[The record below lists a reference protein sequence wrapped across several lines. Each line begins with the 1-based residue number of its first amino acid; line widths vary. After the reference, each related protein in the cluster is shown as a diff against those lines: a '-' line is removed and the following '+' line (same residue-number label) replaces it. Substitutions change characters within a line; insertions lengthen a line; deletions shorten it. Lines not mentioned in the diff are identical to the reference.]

1 LDDAAAVASS
11 AMHAF
16 VSPAPDLDEVVDDPC
31 PRCGAKTMPT
41 PPAKTVTYRPLLL
54 VVDDELPVL
63 KVVERLAAKV
73 GFDVVTCA
81 GGADAMR
88 TLMRRPADLAMVD
101 LRMPDVN
108 GLDLLRQIRSSV
120 PGCEVILM
128 TAHAAVDSA
137 VEAIKLGAR
146 EYLTKPFDFDRLR
159 QVLVDIRLELER
171 RTQIVALESQVARQ
185 LEYCGMLGRSPLMQ
199 EVFSLIQRLAP
210 HAKVVLITGETGTGK
225 ELAARAFHHAG
236 TRRAKSFVTIN
247 CSAVVDT
254 LFESELFGHV
264 RGAFTG
270 AVESK
275 AGVFE
280 AANGGT
286 LSLDEVGELPLSVQ
300 AKLLRA
306 LEYGEVQ
313 RVGSLQPKRVDVTVV
328 AATNRDLR
336 AEVAAGRF
344 RGDLFYRLNV
354 VEVFLPPLRDR
365 REDIPYLTAAFMGA
379 AAERMRKPIHGLT
392 PAAERLLLAARWEGN
407 VRELKNVVER
417 ACMLSDG
424 TLVSDRELEGAFGP
438 ERAAHGFY
446 PGSSAPHKPRA
457 GHESEQP
464 APLEALER
472 DHILDVLRQVN
483 GNRMAAAKLLGISRR
498 ALYRRLERHHL
509 ADEAPPA
516 SSRRLGSSG

>member
-1 LDDAAAVASS
+1 
-11 AMHAF
+11 MT
-16 VSPAPDLDEVVDDPC
+16 SPA
-31 PRCGAKTMPT
+31 AKAG
-41 PPAKTVTYRPLLL
+41 PARPLLL
-54 VVDDELPVL
+54 VVDDEAPVL
-63 KVVERLAAKV
+63 KVLERVAART

-81 GGADAMR
+81 SGAEAMR
-88 TLMRRPADLAMVD
+88 TLMRKPADLAMVD

-108 GLDLLRQIRSSV
+108 GLDLLRQIRSAV

-128 TAHAAVDSA
+128 TAYAAVDSA

-159 QVLVDIRLELER
+159 ELLIGIRVEIER
-171 RTQIVALESQVARQ
+171 RAQLLALESEVARQ
-185 LEYCGMLGRSPLMQ
+185 TEFHGMLGRSPVMQ
-199 EVFSLIQRLAP
+199 EVFSLVQRLAP
-210 HAKVVLITGETGTGK
+210 HAKVALIAGETGTGK
-225 ELAARAFHHAG
+225 ELAARAFHQAG
-236 TRRAKSFVTIN
+236 PRRHKPFVTIN

-280 AANGGT
+280 AANGGI
-286 LSLDEVGELPLSVQ
+286 LFLDEVGELPSSVQ

-306 LEYGEVQ
+306 LEFGEVQ
-313 RVGSLQPKRVDVTVV
+313 RVGSLQPKRVDVAVI

-354 VEVFLPPLRDR
+354 VEVTLPPLRER
-365 REDIPYLTAAFMGA
+365 REDIPYLIAAFLREA
-379 AAERMRKPIHGLT
+379 AQRMNKPITGMT
-392 PAAERLLLAARWEGN
+392 PAAERVLRHAPWDGN

-417 ACMLSDG
+417 ACMLTDG
-424 TLVSDRELEGAFGP
+424 TVVSERELAGAFGRDVV
-438 ERAAHGFY
+438 RAAPSPDGL
-446 PGSSAPHKPRA
+446 PKTRA
-457 GHESEQP
+457 VVDAEPTP
-464 APLEALER
+464 ARLDAIER
-472 DHILDVLRQVN
+472 EHILDVLRRVS

-498 ALYRRLERHHL
+498 ALYRRLERHRL
-509 ADEAPPA
+509 VDEAPRPGR
-516 SSRRLGSSG
+516 SR

>member
-1 LDDAAAVASS
+1 MTMPIAAVK
-11 AMHAF
+11 
-16 VSPAPDLDEVVDDPC
+16 P
-31 PRCGAKTMPT
+31 
-41 PPAKTVTYRPLLL
+41 VTYRPLLL
-54 VVDDELPVL
+54 VVDDEMPVL
-63 KVVERLAAKV
+63 KVVERLAAKA
-73 GFDVVTCA
+73 GFDVVACA
-81 GGADAMR
+81 SGAEAMR

-108 GLDLLRQIRSSV
+108 GLDLLRQIRTSV

-128 TAHAAVDSA
+128 TAYAAVDSA

-146 EYLTKPFDFDRLR
+146 EYLTKPFEFDRLR
-159 QVLVDIRLELER
+159 QVLVEIRLELER
-171 RTQIVALESQVARQ
+171 RAQVVALESQVARQ
-185 LEYCGMLGRSPLMQ
+185 LEFCGMLGRSPVMQ

-236 TRRAKSFVTIN
+236 TRRGKSFVTIN

-275 AGVFE
+275 PGVFE

-286 LSLDEVGELPLSVQ
+286 LFLDEVGELPLSVQ

-336 AEVAAGRF
+336 ADVAAGRF

-354 VEVFLPPLRDR
+354 VEVMLPPLRDR
-365 REDIPYLTAAFMGA
+365 REDIPYLTAAFMRDA
-379 AAERMRKPIHGLT
+379 AARMRKPIHGLT

-407 VRELKNVVER
+407 IRELKNVVER

-424 TLVSDRELEGAFGP
+424 TLVSERELAGGFGP
-438 ERAAHGFY
+438 ERATHTFNGGPA
-446 PGSSAPHKPRA
+446 A
-457 GHESEQP
+457 GYKARGTHEGDPP
-464 APLEALER
+464 APLGEIER
-472 DHILDVLRQVN
+472 EHILEVLRQVN

-498 ALYRRLERHHL
+498 ALYRRLERHQL
-509 ADEAPPA
+509 AAEAPPA
-516 SSRRLGSSG
+516 SSRRLG

>member
-1 LDDAAAVASS
+1 MPASS
-11 AMHAF
+11 PSVA
-16 VSPAPDLDEVVDDPC
+16 
-31 PRCGAKTMPT
+31 
-41 PPAKTVTYRPLLL
+41 RPLLL

-63 KVVERLAAKV
+63 KVVERLAGKT

-81 GGADAMR
+81 SGADAMR
-88 TLMRRPADLAMVD
+88 TLMRKPADLAMVD

-108 GLDLLRQIRSSV
+108 GLDLLRQIRSAV

-128 TAHAAVDSA
+128 TAYAAVDSA

-146 EYLTKPFDFDRLR
+146 EYLTKPFDLERLR
-159 QVLVDIRLELER
+159 QVLESIRTEIER
-171 RTQIVALESQVARQ
+171 RAQIVALESQVARQ
-185 LEYCGMLGRSPLMQ
+185 VEFCGMIGRSPIMQ

-210 HAKVVLITGETGTGK
+210 HAKVALISGETGTGK

-236 TRRAKSFVTIN
+236 TRRQKPFVTVN

-275 AGVFE
+275 PGLFE
-280 AANGGT
+280 AAQGGT
-286 LSLDEVGELPLSVQ
+286 LFLDEVGELPLTVQ

-328 AATNRDLR
+328 AASNRDLR

-354 VEVFLPPLRDR
+354 VEVVLPPLRDR
-365 REDIPYLTAAFMGA
+365 REDIPYLTAAFIRDCA
-379 AAERMRKPIHGLT
+379 ARTRKPVQSLT
-392 PAAERLLLAARWEGN
+392 PAAERLLYSARWDGN
-407 VRELKNVVER
+407 VRELKNVIER
-417 ACMLSDG
+417 ACILADG
-424 TLVSDRELEGAFGP
+424 TFLSERELSGAFGP
-438 ERAAHGFY
+438 ERGESAHAFRPTS
-446 PGSSAPHKPRA
+446 PGSRPRSASGA
-457 GHESEQP
+457 ADGP
-464 APLEALER
+464 APLDEIER
-472 DHILDVLRQVN
+472 QHILEVLRQVN

-509 ADEAPPA
+509 TEEAPPA
-516 SSRRLGSSG
+516 MSRRPL

>member
-1 LDDAAAVASS
+1 MNELLSSASS
-11 AMHAF
+11 G
-16 VSPAPDLDEVVDDPC
+16 VSEFPLIPC
-31 PRCGAKTMPT
+31 PQCGIATLPMPVEQ
-41 PPAKTVTYRPLLL
+41 PATARPLLL
-54 VVDDELPVL
+54 VVDDEPPVL
-63 KVVERLAAKV
+63 KVVERLATKA
-73 GFDVVTCA
+73 GFDVVAC
-81 GGADAMR
+81 GSGAEAMR
-88 TLMRRPADLAMVD
+88 TLARRPADLAMVD

-108 GLDLLRQIRSSV
+108 GLDLLRQIRTGY

-128 TAHAAVDSA
+128 TAYAAVDSA

-159 QVLVDIRLELER
+159 QVLLDIRLELDR
-171 RTQIVALESQVARQ
+171 RAQVVALESQVARQ
-185 LEYCGMLGRSPLMQ
+185 LEFCGMLGRSPVMQ

-210 HAKVVLITGETGTGK
+210 HAKVVLLSGETGTGK

-236 TRRAKSFVTIN
+236 TRRGRPFVTIN

-280 AANGGT
+280 SAHGGT
-286 LSLDEVGELPLSVQ
+286 LFLDEIGELPLSVQ

-306 LEYGEVQ
+306 LEHGEVQ
-313 RVGSLQPKRVDVTVV
+313 RVGALQPKRVDVTVV
-328 AATNRDLR
+328 TATNHNLR

-354 VEVFLPPLRDR
+354 VEVVLPPLRDR
-365 REDIPYLTAAFMGA
+365 REDIPYLTAAFMREA
-379 AAERMRKPIHGLT
+379 AARMRKPIHGLT
-392 PAAERLLLAARWEGN
+392 PAAERVLFGARWDGN
-407 VRELKNVVER
+407 VRELKNVIER

-424 TLVSDRELEGAFGP
+424 TLLSERELAGAFGP
-438 ERAAHGFY
+438 EQVAQSFII
-446 PGSSAPHKPRA
+446 APPVVPKPREA
-457 GHESEQP
+457 SLANGP
-464 APLEALER
+464 APAALEEVER
-472 DHILDVLRQVN
+472 EHILDVLRQVS

-498 ALYRRLERHHL
+498 ALYRRLERHNL
-509 ADEAPPA
+509 AAEAPSP
-516 SSRRLGSSG
+516 GSKRS